1 MSVSTAT
8 SVVLCT
14 AGYDH
19 KINFWKPPTGK
30 CTHSLWFSDSQVN
43 RLSIT
48 LDKQFLAAAGNPQ
61 VKLFE
66 IASQSPNPVVAY
78 DGHTTNVTD
87 VGFQKEGKWMFTGS
101 EDGSIKIW
109 DLRAPGCQRNY
120 ICKSPVHALAL
131 HPNQAELISG
141 DQSGRMM
148 IWDLT
153 ASKSTNMPLGSNSHP
168 IQSIS
173 VATDASI
180 IVGATN
186 RGTVYVFELE
196 QDGRRFTL
204 STQFRAH
211 EEYLLKCVLSPNVR
225 RLVTTG
231 SDKTACVWSVEDG
244 YPLERR
250 LDQHQR
256 WVWDAAFSADSR
268 YLVTASSDHSAYLWE
283 LRSGS
288 MIRSYVGAHT
298 SAATC
303 VALNDSSP

>member
-148 IWDLT
+148 VCEDLHLFL
-153 ASKSTNMPLGSNSHP
+153 SCYSFEIDDPPHP
-168 IQSIS
+168 VVDMGFDSQQKHQY
-173 VATDASI
+173 A
-180 IVGATN
+180 
-186 RGTVYVFELE
+186 L
-196 QDGRRFTL
+196 RFQQPPYT
-204 STQFRAH
+204 
-211 EEYLLKCVLSPNVR
+211 EYQC
-225 RLVTTG
+225 G
-231 SDKTACVWSVEDG
+231 
-244 YPLERR
+244 
-250 LDQHQR
+250 H
-256 WVWDAAFSADSR
+256 
-268 YLVTASSDHSAYLWE
+268 
-283 LRSGS
+283 
-288 MIRSYVGAHT
+288 
-298 SAATC
+298 
-303 VALNDSSP
+303 